1 LNSPSIY
8 TSNGPGQD
16 RHGVVD
22 SISRVYSIGHSTRST
37 DELVEMLKDAGVTSL
52 ADVRA
57 IPRSRTNPHFNKDAL
72 ATALGSQ
79 SIDYRHFPALGGRRS
94 AASAPRTRNDFWRI
108 QSFRNYADYAQTT
121 AFQQA
126 FSELELMSRARPT
139 AFMCAEAVWWRCHRR
154 LIADYFLVRGWDV
167 IHLMA
172 PGQTQPAVLTSAAVA
187 GSDGTISYPA
197 SPDGALPF
205 DRM

>member
-1 LNSPSIY
+1 MAESVS
-8 TSNGPGQD
+8 T
-16 RHGVVD
+16 
-22 SISRVYSIGHSTRST
+22 VYSIGHSTRPT
-37 DELVEMLKDAGVTSL
+37 DELVAMLKDAGVTNL

-57 IPRSRTNPHFNKDAL
+57 IPLSRANPQFNKDAL
-72 ATALGSQ
+72 AAALRSQ
-79 SIDYRHFPALGGRRS
+79 SIDYRHFAALGGRRS
-94 AASAPRTRNDFWRI
+94 AARDPRTGNDFWRI
-108 QSFRNYADYAQTT
+108 QAFRNYADYAQTT

-126 FSELELMSRARPT
+126 FSELERWSRERAT

-154 LIADYFLVRGWDV
+154 LIADYFLVRGWEV

-172 PGQTQPAVLTSAAVA
+172 RGHTQPGMLTSAAVA

>member
-1 LNSPSIY
+1 LSSPSIY
-8 TSNGPGQD
+8 TTNGEGQD
-16 RHGVVD
+16 RHGVTD
-22 SISRVYSIGHSTRST
+22 SISRVYSIGHSTRSA
-37 DELVEMLKDAGVTSL
+37 DELVDILKDAGVTSL

-57 IPRSRTNPHFNKDAL
+57 IPRSRTNPQFNKDAL
-72 ATALGSQ
+72 AAALRSQ
-79 SIDYRHFPALGGRRS
+79 AIDYRHFPALGGRRS
-94 AASAPRTRNDFWRI
+94 AVRGAPTRNDFWRI
-108 QSFRNYADYAQTT
+108 QAFRNYADYAQTT

-126 FSELELMSRARPT
+126 FSELERLSRERPT

-172 PGQTQPAVLTSAAVA
+172 RGQTQQGVLTSAAVP

-197 SPDGALPF
+197 GDGGLPF
-205 DRM
+205 DRV